1 MSEQALDLR
10 KSLQTVR
17 RYKYLVGAI
26 AVVGLIGGVAYTEV
40 HPAMLSST
48 AQVILPSSAGRTIG
62 TQVVVAHS
70 YPVLAGA
77 APRVQPPVTLPTLR
91 DRVQVGRLS
100 SEVIAITGHGTT
112 AAQAE
117 SIANSVANSYVSFVG
132 SENSD
137 PIVRVPAKVL
147 QHASSAT
154 GTPAALRLGVAGLLG
169 LLVGGLLGAI
179 IALVLGRSDRRLRER
194 DEIADA
200 IGIPVL
206 AAVSAHHPADA
217 AGWAKLL
224 ADYEPGVVQAWS
236 LRKALHLL
244 GLTDL
249 RDGHG
254 VSIAVVSLASD
265 RGALALGPQLASYA
279 ASLGIPT
286 AFVLGPQQDADATA
300 TLYTACAA
308 ASAEPSHR
316 LGRLMVA
323 VRDYDDG
330 GQQLEAP
337 LTVTAAVVDTQSPQ
351 VAGTMRTTITLLGVT
366 AGAATAEQLAQVAV
380 SAASDGRQFA
390 GIIVADPDPADHTS
404 GRLPEATPVGHRRR
418 PTRPT
423 GTTSESSW

>member
-1 MSEQALDLR
+1 
-10 KSLQTVR
+10 
-17 RYKYLVGAI
+17 
-26 AVVGLIGGVAYTEV
+26 
-40 HPAMLSST
+40 MLSST

-117 SIANSVANSYVSFVG
+117 SIANSVASSYVAYVG
-132 SENSD
+132 GEGN
-137 PIVRVPAKVL
+137 PIVRVPASLV
-147 QHASSAT
+147 QPARTAS

-206 AAVSAHHPADA
+206 AAVPAHHPADA
-217 AGWAKLL
+217 TGWAKLL
-224 ADYEPGVVQAWS
+224 AGYEPGVVHAWS

-244 GLTDL
+244 GLTDIS
-249 RDGHG
+249 GG
-254 VSIAVVSLASD
+254 VSLAVVSLASD

-308 ASAEPSHR
+308 ASADPSHR
-316 LGRLMVA
+316 LGRLAVA

-337 LTVTAAVVDTQSPQ
+337 LTVTAAVVDTQTPQ
-351 VAGTMRTTITLLGVT
+351 LAGTMRTTVTLLGVS
-366 AGAATAEQLAQVAV
+366 AGAATAEQLARVAV
-380 SAASDGRQFA
+380 SAASDGRQIA

-404 GRLPEATPVGHRRR
+404 GRLPEAAPPGHRRR

>member
-17 RYKYLVGAI
+17 RYKVLVGAF
-26 AVVGLIGGVAYTEV
+26 AVLGLVGGVGYAQV
-40 HPAMLSST
+40 HPAMVTSK
-48 AQVILPSSAGRTIG
+48 AQVILPPSASRTIG
-62 TQVVVAHS
+62 TQVFVAGS

-77 APRVQPPVTLPTLR
+77 APRVRPPVTVPTLR
-91 DRVQVGRLS
+91 DRVQVSRLS
-100 SEVIAITGHGTT
+100 SEIISIAGQGTT

-117 SIANSVANSYVSFVG
+117 SIANSVAGSYVAYVG
-132 SENSD
+132 GEGN
-137 PIVRVPAKVL
+137 PIVRVPAHVL
-147 QHASSAT
+147 QSAT
-154 GTPAALRLGVAGLLG
+154 TASGTPAALRLGVSGVLG

-179 IALVLGRSDRRLRER
+179 IALLLGRSDRRLRER

-206 AAVSAHHPADA
+206 AAVPAHHPADA
-217 AGWAKLL
+217 AGWARLL

-244 GLTDL
+244 GLTDT
-249 RDGHG
+249 REGHG
-254 VSIAVVSLASD
+254 VSLAVVSLSSD

-316 LGRLMVA
+316 LGQLAVA
-323 VRDYDDG
+323 VRDYDDD

-337 LTVTAAVVDTQSPQ
+337 LTVTAAVVDTQAPQ
-351 VAGTMRTTITLLGVT
+351 VADTMRTTVTLLGVS
-366 AGAATAEQLAQVAV
+366 AGAATAEQLARVAV
-380 SAASDGRQFA
+380 SAASDGRQIA
-390 GIIVADPDPADHTS
+390 GIVVANPDPADHTS
-404 GRLPEATPVGHRRR
+404 GRLPEATPAGHRRR
-418 PTRPT
+418 PSRPT
-423 GTTSESSW
+423 GTTSETTW

>member
-1 MSEQALDLR
+1 MNEQALDLR

-17 RYKYLVGAI
+17 RYKYLVGAL
-26 AVVGLIGGVAYTEV
+26 AVVGLIGGVGYAEV

-48 AQVILPSSAGRTIG
+48 AQVILPSSASRTIG

-70 YPVLAGA
+70 FPVLAGA
-77 APRVQPPVTLPTLR
+77 APRVRPQMSERTLS

-100 SEVIAITGHGTT
+100 SEVIFITGHGTT

-117 SIANSVANSYVSFVG
+117 SIANAVARSYVAYVG
-132 SENSD
+132 SEGN

-147 QHASSAT
+147 QYATSAS
-154 GTPAALRLGVAGLLG
+154 GTPAALRLGVAGVLG

-206 AAVSAHHPADA
+206 ASVSAHQPGDA
-217 AGWAKLL
+217 AGWATLL

-244 GLTDL
+244 GLTDIS
-249 RDGHG
+249 GSHG
-254 VSIAVVSLASD
+254 VSLAVVSLASD

-279 ASLGIPT
+279 ASLGIPA
-286 AFVLGPQQDADATA
+286 AFVFGPQQDTDATA

-316 LGRLMVA
+316 LGRLAVA

-330 GQQLEAP
+330 GEQLEAP
-337 LTVTAAVVDTQSPQ
+337 LTVTATVVDTQAPQ
-351 VAGTMRTTITLLGVT
+351 VAGTMRTTLTLLGVS
-366 AGAATAEQLAQVAV
+366 AGAATAEQLARVAV
-380 SAASDGRQFA
+380 SAASDGRQIA
-390 GIIVADPDPADHTS
+390 GIIVANPDPADHTS
-404 GRLPEATPVGHRRR
+404 GRLPEATPAGHRRR
-418 PTRPT
+418 PSRAT
-423 GTTSESSW
+423 GTTSETTW

>member
-17 RYKYLVGAI
+17 RYKYLVGAL
-26 AVVGLIGGVAYTEV
+26 AVAGLIGGVAYAAAQ
-40 HPAMLSST
+40 PAMLTSK
-48 AQVILPSSAGRTIG
+48 AQVILSSSASRTIG
-62 TQVVVAHS
+62 TQVVVADS
-70 YPVLAGA
+70 NPVLAGA

-91 DRVQVGRLS
+91 ERVQVSRLS
-100 SEVIAITGHGTT
+100 SEIISIAGQGTT

-117 SIANSVANSYVSFVG
+117 SIANAVAESYVEYVS
-132 SENSD
+132 SESSN
-137 PIVRVPAKVL
+137 PIVRVPAQRL
-147 QHASSAT
+147 QGASPAT
-154 GTPAALRLGVAGLLG
+154 GTPAALRLGVAGVLG

-206 AAVSAHHPADA
+206 AAVPAHHPADA

-244 GLTDL
+244 GLTDIS
-249 RDGHG
+249 GSG
-254 VSIAVVSLASD
+254 VSLAVISLASD

-308 ASAEPSHR
+308 AQAEPSRR
-316 LGRLMVA
+316 LGRLVVA
-323 VRDYDDG
+323 VRDFDDG
-330 GQQLEAP
+330 GQQFEAP
-337 LTVTAAVVDTQSPQ
+337 LTVTAAVVDTQAPQ
-351 VAGTMRTTITLLGVT
+351 VAGTLRTTITLLGVS
-366 AGAATAEQLAQVAV
+366 AGAATAEQLARVAV
-380 SAASDGRQFA
+380 SAASDGRQIA

-404 GRLPEATPVGHRRR
+404 GRLPEPAPPGHRRR

>member
-10 KSLQTVR
+10 KSLHTVR
-17 RYKYLVGAI
+17 RYKYLVGAL
-26 AVVGLIGGVAYTEV
+26 AVAGLIGGVAYTEV
-40 HPAMLSST
+40 HPAMLTSK
-48 AQVILPSSAGRTIG
+48 AQVILSSSASRTIG
-62 TQVVVAHS
+62 TQVFVAGS

-77 APRVQPPVTLPTLR
+77 APRVRPPVSEQTLH
-91 DRVQVGRLS
+91 DRVQVSRLS
-100 SEVIAITGHGTT
+100 STVISIAGQGTT

-117 SIANSVANSYVSFVG
+117 SIANSVARSYVAYVG
-132 SENSD
+132 GQGN
-137 PIVRVPAKVL
+137 PIVRVPASLV
-147 QHASSAT
+147 QPATTAS

-206 AAVSAHHPADA
+206 AAVPAHHPADA

-244 GLTDL
+244 GLTDI
-249 RDGHG
+249 RDGGG
-254 VSIAVVSLASD
+254 VSLAVVSLAGD

-279 ASLGIPT
+279 ASLGVPT
-286 AFVLGPQQDADATA
+286 AFVLGPQQDVDATA
-300 TLYTACAA
+300 TLHTACAA
-308 ASAEPSHR
+308 AHADPSHR

-323 VRDYDDG
+323 VRDFDDG
-330 GQQLEAP
+330 GQQLQAP
-337 LTVTAAVVDTQSPQ
+337 LTVTSAVVDTQAPLL
-351 VAGTMRTTITLLGVT
+351 AGSIRTTITLLGVS
-366 AGAATAEQLAQVAV
+366 AGAATAEQLARVAV
-380 SAASDGRQFA
+380 SAASDGRQIA

-404 GRLPEATPVGHRRR
+404 GRLPESAPPGHRRR
-418 PTRPT
+418 ATRPT